1 MLDVSQCPICLDDLD
16 NTNLTVLECTHS
28 FHSKCFLEY
37 FEKSK
42 NIISCPICRTTVH
55 EKIKDH
61 PEVQS
66 IQQIQQIQSIQSIQ
80 PVQAQEHVAIEI
92 QVNNTRHTLNTRK
105 LKCEMCVLMS
115 LLSFWFWYMVMMVN
129 NN

>member
-1 MLDVSQCPICLDDLD
+1 MTKDVSQCPICLDDLD

-61 PEVQS
+61 PEVQ
-66 IQQIQQIQSIQSIQ
+66 QIQQ
-80 PVQAQEHVAIEI
+80 VQQVQVQEHVAIEI
-92 QVNNTRHTLNTRK
+92 QDTRHTLNTRK
-105 LKCEMCVLMS
+105 LNVKCEMCVLMC

>member
-61 PEVQS
+61 PEVQ
-66 IQQIQQIQSIQSIQ
+66 QIQSIQPIQ
-80 PVQAQEHVAIEI
+80 QVQAQEHVAIEI
-92 QVNNTRHTLNTRK
+92 QDTRHTLNTRK